1 MRLQFALRR
10 IALATPVLFG
20 VTVLT
25 FLMLHLVPGDP
36 VAAMFIGQGGARAEQ
51 MDQIRE
57 QLGLND
63 PLPVQ
68 YWHYLTDVLQGD
80 LGRSIR
86 TNEPVV
92 EMIGRNFP
100 PTMKLTIASMSL
112 AIVLGVTLGI
122 IAAIKRGS
130 LIDNAVML
138 LALAGVSIPGFW
150 LGLLLIAVFSVR
162 LGWLP
167 IIGGGGWKGLILA
180 ATALGFAAAA
190 IIARMVRS
198 SLLEVLGE
206 QYIVTARAKG
216 LVERRVIVRHAVRNA
231 AIPVLTVVGLQFGGL
246 LAGSVI
252 IEQVFAR
259 QGIGRMLVSA
269 LQSRDF
275 PVAQGGVLFVAA
287 VYVFVNLFVDL
298 LYGAIDP
305 RITVE
310 R

>member
-138 LALAGVSIPGFW
+138 VALAGVSIPGFW
-150 LGLLLIAVFSVR
+150 LGLLLITVFSVR

-275 PVAQGGVLFVAA
+275 PVAQGGVLFVAT
-287 VYVFVNLFVDL
+287 VYVLVNLLVDL

>member
-92 EMIGRNFP
+92 EMIARNFP

-138 LALAGVSIPGFW
+138 VALAGVSIPGFW
-150 LGLLLIAVFSVR
+150 LGLLLITVFSVR

-287 VYVFVNLFVDL
+287 VYVLVNLVIDL

-305 RITVE
+305 RISVE
-310 R
+310 H